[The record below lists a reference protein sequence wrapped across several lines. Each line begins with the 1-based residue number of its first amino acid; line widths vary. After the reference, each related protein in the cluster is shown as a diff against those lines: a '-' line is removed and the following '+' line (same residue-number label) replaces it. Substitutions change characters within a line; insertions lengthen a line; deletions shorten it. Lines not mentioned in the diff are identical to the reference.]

1 MGNIINMSPFWKN
14 VTEELEFNGMN
25 FKTLA
30 FLTGIPYSTITNGKN
45 RPDSIPTADVA
56 LKISKVLNK
65 PLEQLLGEEKSI
77 PKNDAILI
85 HDKQQQE
92 LQLFQK
98 YKQLIESLEK
108 YSSKKQNAV
117 MRLFAILAEDE

>member
-1 MGNIINMSPFWKN
+1 MSPFWKN